1 MRVFLFDIQVSSW
14 KIPTEVAELLEK
26 QQMNSTNDMSTEV
39 QNQKPLV
46 ASVPSVVTGGREA
59 VPLRQTPSLISPSA
73 LDTIKKKLQD
83 AGTPGAVGMS
93 DLNGSKGPDSASSD
107 KPKEGNGDGN
117 VSDSLSDSDD
127 GESGPTKEDCILQF
141 KVIFNIMIS
150 IPNMMSGFVTNMY

>member
-1 MRVFLFDIQVSSW
+1 MSFFVDIQVSSW
-14 KIPTEVAELLEK
+14 KIPPEVAELLKK
-26 QQMNSTNDMSTEV
+26 QQTDSTNDTSTEV

-59 VPLRQTPSLISPSA
+59 VPLRQTPSLISSSA

-83 AGTPGAVGMS
+83 AGTPGAVGIS
-93 DLNGSKGPDSASSD
+93 DMNGSNGPDGASSE

-117 VSDSLSDSDD
+117 VSDSSSDSDD

-141 KVIFNIMIS
+141 KVMF
-150 IPNMMSGFVTNMY
+150 